1 MMLVHL
7 TAVALFTLIYN
18 ARLRSLMSATAIS
31 LATVMLS
38 ARLFWVSKS
47 NLTRALQYGGV
58 TGLILGQVTWG
69 LNYWRL
75 SGLQGGLFLLLV
87 FYMVIGLIQQ
97 FQQGQL
103 DDGRNTPRII
113 LEYGGVAI
121 VTLLLV
127 ALAAP

>member
-7 TAVALFTLIYN
+7 TAVALFTFIYD
-18 ARLRSLMSATAIS
+18 ARLRSLLSATAIS
-31 LATVMLS
+31 LVTVLLAT
-38 ARLFWVSKS
+38 RLFWESKDD
-47 NLTRALQYGGV
+47 LAQAFQYGGV
-58 TGLILGQVTWG
+58 TGLIIGQVTWG

-75 SGLQGGLFLLLV
+75 SGLQGGLCLLLV
-87 FYMVIGLIQQ
+87 FYVVVGLIQQ

-103 DDGRNTPRII
+103 DDDLNGRRII

-121 VTLLLV
+121 VTLSLV